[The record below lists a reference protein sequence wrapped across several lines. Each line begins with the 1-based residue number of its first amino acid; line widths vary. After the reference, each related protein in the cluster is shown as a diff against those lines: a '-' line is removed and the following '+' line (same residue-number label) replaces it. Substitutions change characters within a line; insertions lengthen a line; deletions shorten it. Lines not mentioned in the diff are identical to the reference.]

1 MKRTISFLV
10 AGAVFGGV
18 VSVGSHVWAQQGA
31 QPQARPPLQS
41 KIAVVNIGQVIK
53 NYQKFKMYNEN
64 LKKELEPIQKEL
76 EAKKAQVTQLQ
87 TQLQK
92 PETTPQQREQ
102 WEHQV
107 KQLQREIQDRSD
119 ESQQKFVK
127 KRMDEMVTLYRD
139 VQNAVTQYARYNAF
153 ELVLQYNDGID
164 PTEKYSPASLQQKLG
179 NQACIPIYNDE
190 RMEITGVITE
200 MLNRQFQTTS
210 AAPATPAGAAP
221 ATPTAP
227 GAATHR

>member
-1 MKRTISFLV
+1 VKRTISYLM
-10 AGAVFGGV
+10 AGALFGAV

-31 QPQARPPLQS
+31 PAPARPPLQS

-53 NYQKFKMYNEN
+53 NYLKFKMYNEN
-64 LKKELEPIQKEL
+64 IKREFEPIQKEL

-87 TQLQK
+87 AQLAK
-92 PETTPQQREQ
+92 PEITPQQREQ
-102 WEHQV
+102 MEHQV
-107 KQLQREIQDRSD
+107 KQLQRELQDGSD
-119 ESQQKFVK
+119 EYQQKFVK

-153 ELVLQYNDGID
+153 ELVLQYNDGVEQG
-164 PTEKYSPASLQQKLG
+164 EKTSPVSLQQKLG

-190 RMEITGVITE
+190 RMEITGVITD

-210 AAPATPAGAAP
+210 TAPAPGTAPATPA
-221 ATPTAP
+221 AP
-227 GAATHR
+227 GAANHR